1 MSIPLSFDNTSGYI
15 DLLFKKYLGV
25 TESNTNT
32 SFSQEAAGNSRPL
45 VFANSQLFSQ
55 PIPLKAPSGP
65 NEVGPSS
72 SQPFLTNTDL
82 PVDLLFTGYVQPNGT
97 IGISDQSPSLG
108 TVYTSNTYPWIQFI
122 QNLRL
127 SPVVSGFSYRFV
139 NPGVPGNI
147 NLLSNLIPFN
157 YDPVNNSYT
166 TYLYTSFGSYYGST
180 LVNQQF
186 YVIDTDAGYL
196 IFPKND
202 WANGSPLISFYR
214 YNGAIGIPTNLGSLA
229 GAYNQNV
236 NALAY
241 GSGAGQYAQ
250 GTGSVAIGF
259 QAGQTGQGQYSIAI
273 GSFAGPSGMTSNTI
287 VLNASGTGLNTSG
300 PTGGFY
306 VNPIASYSGS
316 TGPFNLLA
324 YGRDN
329 QVVQIT
335 GSVLSALTNTSNISV
350 LPGLIDIGVGAGSVG
365 QGINAMAIGDGAGQ
379 FHQATGAIAIGFQA
393 GQYSQG
399 TGTIGAALA
408 IGYQAGVTGQNTNT
422 VAVGFQAGNL
432 NQGTGSIAVGYQ
444 AGSIV
449 PSSVSGSTGSAYLT
463 SGNFPLS
470 LSMYSANTFSSSNT
484 ISSIS
489 LPLTGSNTFTLGNTS
504 VVPGMITSNIGT
516 STATANIVL
525 QNASSTIIVNTTT
538 KTGNLSG
545 TFTYPSK
552 IVMSANGQYQLGSI
566 GNTVYLSTNSGITF
580 RPTTLSTTNLWTS
593 IAMSGNGQYMIA
605 YSINTTSGTTT
616 GSISLNYGSSWSP
629 INTNAG
635 LGISSVAISYTGQY
649 IITVGGFV
657 TGALNNFVNVSS
669 NFGSTFSR
677 STLPS
682 SRWVTCSMSSSGQYM
697 LVGSTTTMY
706 LSTNFGLTFSIIS
719 SLPTLVG
726 ITSTP
731 VCWYTS
737 YVSGNGQCMIA
748 VTSTYVYYISTN
760 YGATWVLGTFTIES
774 SQLPY
779 FISLTNTSQF
789 LVAINP
795 ILSKS
800 TIYLSPSYKTL
811 PTTTFDF
818 GGTGNGGTG
827 RTIQLLSLPPT
838 STITSTA
845 ISSDGTYLTLATTT
859 GFYTVNMNS
868 AGNSVALGYQA
879 GQINQAINTVAI
891 GSFAGQ
897 INQHANTIVLNAS
910 GSGLNTSTNGGLF
923 AAPINPS
930 SLATSAGVG
939 LLGYSS
945 SDSQIVTVP
954 AMFDSSS
961 DIITLGNYAG
971 SVTGTTNNS
980 IILNASGTGVGGN
993 GPTGGFYVAPIG
1005 SSIGSTGPFTLLA
1018 YGSDRQIVSITGTA
1032 LTALGIGGGGGG
1044 TVSFGPTIQLGTSA
1058 GSSNQANGSI
1068 AIGFQAGQYNQG
1080 SGLTGGSIAIGYQ
1093 AGVTGQNSGDIAIGF
1108 QAGQSSTLP
1117 STGGTGSNILSWTSK
1132 STTSNVSSVAM
1143 SGDGK
1148 YQIAVTCT
1156 TPTYY
1161 YTQNG
1166 NTASPTWITGTLPGN
1181 ARFVGM
1187 SNDGS
1192 TVVAT
1197 YTSVGVINP
1206 QQSSLTSNSW
1216 TINGVT
1222 FTASASTEHPVLKAP
1237 DIFNNRINNTTTTNT
1252 TPGSRYAWAS
1262 STASYTNG
1270 NPPTGPNTTTSGL
1283 NGEWVQI
1290 QTSVPLVMHS
1300 YQLAAGGLN
1309 TQLPKNFTIFGSNDN
1324 QNWKMIQSCATTS
1337 TTAPISNLTII
1348 PNIIYTQQL
1357 SIINQT
1363 LGSNTL
1369 VTSPGAATSSYTYF
1383 RLVVQNT
1390 FVSSGTSYAEIGQWL
1405 INFYNPIFGCYSI
1418 NFNTSTPTFLNLT
1431 STSFPLSVS
1440 NQSISMTTSPVNGI
1454 YYTLALSPSTS
1465 TICGGL
1471 YLIRVSSSSSPDVSL
1486 LTFQG
1491 TTSMMPS
1498 TTTTGIPLSLSVT
1511 DLYWLFS
1518 NYCCISAPY
1527 IAGSTVGGIT
1537 NLLRPVPAYAG
1548 ISTAIDSTGKFAVV
1562 LLYSTNDTGINSG
1575 IFYTGNNYIISS
1587 QSFWISPNPINSSL
1601 VTPISQ
1607 KVYSC
1612 CAMNANFATGPS
1624 IILVGTAGSIGSGLW
1639 ISGSSTSTPTVT
1651 TSTSTVITF
1660 TQITSLPTSVQWVD
1674 VVISPSGQYMYA
1686 ACAPL
1691 SETLN
1696 SNNGSLSIYYSNNY
1710 GVNGSWSLVYTPITI
1725 TNVLQ
1730 DTYMALTNDGTRLL
1744 LGSWNTNSSIYNGAV
1759 STSNS
1764 LVLPTTTNVP
1774 VGGITSSCISS
1785 DGNYNLVVSNTTC
1798 TIFIYMNNTL
1808 RYIRYTDSSSQ
1819 NTPMYTSISSNGCY
1833 MLISWIKGVSLS
1845 SNYGFTWSDGSTQ
1858 PVTSIPIF
1866 ANLVCTNVYV
1876 SPSGQNMYVSTGS
1889 LIYNSS
1895 DYGVTWSMSKSIGTS
1910 GSTSLFSYLNFENN
1924 IIDQASGLSFNIG
1937 STLLSFQG
1945 VPPSYNSTTVKIG
1958 TYSAMFNNTAG
1969 GTPINYIS
1977 RTNAI
1982 NGNNGDFS
1990 ISLWIN
1996 IQNVTS
2002 SNMIPMMVSFGG
2014 ANIYILIDTTTNT
2027 LKYIVNIPSASFLN
2041 IATMLFGFNYK
2052 QWYHIV
2058 LSVNISNNKVF
2069 GYVNGYPVGSITLP
2083 TLATYSTPTICIGSG
2098 TSLNLAYNGLIDD
2111 FRVYNGVLTS
2121 VDVFSLYN
2129 NGSSVPGTIIS
2140 NLSLVCYLPFEN
2152 NIYDYVA
2159 TYYNSSIVKIGS
2171 TSLNLS
2177 GNLTNTASGSG
2188 GFLTTTYTPPSSV
2201 SFSIW
2206 FYVTSYLNTNNMTIL
2221 SLSVS
2226 ANNGIIVYIGASST
2240 STASLF
2246 LFYNTLFYNTFNSA
2260 VVSLGPSDLN
2270 KWNHVCLTLNNS
2282 NSRPTTLY
2290 FNGNAIH
2297 CTSIVNVTGI
2307 TNLYIG
2313 YNAIASM
2320 FSGYLDDFRI
2330 YNGVLSP
2337 AQVWMIYNNTMTPTS
2352 SSPLYLQTNS
2362 YPCYNPQLPLLQNPT
2377 LSQTQI
2383 NPVVTQ
2389 NSGLI
2394 AWFDA
2399 STLGLTD
2406 GVNVTSWQSRSSGYT
2421 FSSTGTVS
2429 PVYRTNNINGLGCVN
2444 LVGANCTM
2452 SIPSFSIGQIMSVF
2466 MVSQS
2471 LSTSTQNYQNG
2482 PFLEQGLNAI
2492 SGKGFYLYPAGG
2504 APFAIHNGSTS
2515 IGTGPTYTAIPVNT
2529 ISIDAGIN
2537 PDPSNTNYI
2546 TYYKNGTASSSTS
2559 SISTTTTT
2567 IDTLYLN
2574 NRLQNAAN
2582 IAEIM
2587 IFNIALTASQ
2597 RREVEGYLAVKW
2609 GISSLLPITHPYYTG
2624 NYSIGQLQY
2633 IMSSAFSTSLNYQL
2647 CVYSGSMI
2655 QVSSYGTNF
2664 TTIPSSVM
2672 TASKAF
2678 SAVSSS
2684 GQYMIVCIVTALSST
2699 GPVYYSSDF
2708 GSTWSQIQST
2718 LLSSGTWTGCSI
2730 SSDGSYINITDGSTV
2745 YTINSNISI
2754 NSVAIGYQAGQQNQG
2769 QYSIAIGNGAGQINQ
2784 PANSI
2789 VMNATSSS
2797 LNGIA
2802 TVSNGCFIAPIASST
2817 NSSSTSL
2824 SFLGYGS
2831 DNQVVQLSAILDYNY
2846 GLGLLNNKGFYVG
2859 SKTDNYTIS
2868 GYSYSHYS
2876 ISWASVSGFINTDVS
2891 PKCFISGWAG
2901 MSLITGGVS
2910 RLVIDSNGKVGIGI
2924 TNPGSNL
2931 SVTNDIGIMSGTVAY
2946 LRLVADSGAANYI
2959 QSSSTIN
2966 SGRVPLH
2973 FTGNLASGSYVT
2985 IDANGN
2991 LGVNTST
2998 PSYRLDVN
3006 GDTRV
3011 TGSVIA
3017 TSFAGSA
3024 VDKLFNNMGSNH
3036 GSISSFDATS
3046 PSYGFGFRFV
3056 FGSNGPGSSGNGAN
3070 QFYTWYT
3077 GLGNEYPATGAGS
3090 YGAMFAVERVST
3102 NPYLHVR
3109 YNENNSLGSWR
3120 KISAGY
3126 ADSAYMVNG
3135 GGTGQST
3142 GIILTGMGTNNIY
3155 CGSSDA
3161 FNPRGENNL
3170 MIRSW
3175 YGIGFLSYD
3184 NIVRGGIDTRTGNIA
3199 FLGTATFGGDV
3210 TAFGSVSDVRL
3221 KKNIIPFHS
3230 TLNIIN
3236 SLNPVTFTWKEDIYN
3251 EKYQNK
3257 DDVGFIAQE
3266 IEKVIPLAVGEFE
3279 INDTTFKKIKHER
3292 IIPYI
3297 VKSIQELSEKNQML
3311 EQENI
3316 SLLQKVNETNDLL
3329 HQLINKLDIQI

>member
-1 MSIPLSFDNTSGYI
+1 
-15 DLLFKKYLGV
+15 
-25 TESNTNT
+25 
-32 SFSQEAAGNSRPL
+32 
-45 VFANSQLFSQ
+45 
-55 PIPLKAPSGP
+55 
-65 NEVGPSS
+65 
-72 SQPFLTNTDL
+72 
-82 PVDLLFTGYVQPNGT
+82 
-97 IGISDQSPSLG
+97 
-108 TVYTSNTYPWIQFI
+108 
-122 QNLRL
+122 
-127 SPVVSGFSYRFV
+127 
-139 NPGVPGNI
+139 
-147 NLLSNLIPFN
+147 
-157 YDPVNNSYT
+157 
-166 TYLYTSFGSYYGST
+166 
-180 LVNQQF
+180 
-186 YVIDTDAGYL
+186 
-196 IFPKND
+196 
-202 WANGSPLISFYR
+202 
-214 YNGAIGIPTNLGSLA
+214 
-229 GAYNQNV
+229 
-236 NALAY
+236 
-241 GSGAGQYAQ
+241 
-250 GTGSVAIGF
+250 
-259 QAGQTGQGQYSIAI
+259 
-273 GSFAGPSGMTSNTI
+273 
-287 VLNASGTGLNTSG
+287 
-300 PTGGFY
+300 
-306 VNPIASYSGS
+306 
-316 TGPFNLLA
+316 
-324 YGRDN
+324 
-329 QVVQIT
+329 
-335 GSVLSALTNTSNISV
+335 
-350 LPGLIDIGVGAGSVG
+350 
-365 QGINAMAIGDGAGQ
+365 
-379 FHQATGAIAIGFQA
+379 
-393 GQYSQG
+393 
-399 TGTIGAALA
+399 
-408 IGYQAGVTGQNTNT
+408 
-422 VAVGFQAGNL
+422 
-432 NQGTGSIAVGYQ
+432 
-444 AGSIV
+444 
-449 PSSVSGSTGSAYLT
+449 
-463 SGNFPLS
+463 
-470 LSMYSANTFSSSNT
+470 
-484 ISSIS
+484 
-489 LPLTGSNTFTLGNTS
+489 
-504 VVPGMITSNIGT
+504 
-516 STATANIVL
+516 
-525 QNASSTIIVNTTT
+525 
-538 KTGNLSG
+538 
-545 TFTYPSK
+545 
-552 IVMSANGQYQLGSI
+552 
-566 GNTVYLSTNSGITF
+566 
-580 RPTTLSTTNLWTS
+580 
-593 IAMSGNGQYMIA
+593 
-605 YSINTTSGTTT
+605 
-616 GSISLNYGSSWSP
+616 
-629 INTNAG
+629 
-635 LGISSVAISYTGQY
+635 
-649 IITVGGFV
+649 
-657 TGALNNFVNVSS
+657 
-669 NFGSTFSR
+669 
-677 STLPS
+677 
-682 SRWVTCSMSSSGQYM
+682 
-697 LVGSTTTMY
+697 
-706 LSTNFGLTFSIIS
+706 
-719 SLPTLVG
+719 
-726 ITSTP
+726 
-731 VCWYTS
+731 
-737 YVSGNGQCMIA
+737 
-748 VTSTYVYYISTN
+748 
-760 YGATWVLGTFTIES
+760 
-774 SQLPY
+774 
-779 FISLTNTSQF
+779 
-789 LVAINP
+789 
-795 ILSKS
+795 
-800 TIYLSPSYKTL
+800 
-811 PTTTFDF
+811 
-818 GGTGNGGTG
+818 
-827 RTIQLLSLPPT
+827 
-838 STITSTA
+838 
-845 ISSDGTYLTLATTT
+845 
-859 GFYTVNMNS
+859 MNS

-910 GSGLNTSTNGGLF
+910 GTGLNTSTNEGLF

-1005 SSIGSTGPFTLLA
+1005 SSIGSTGPFSLLA
-1018 YGSDRQIVSITGTA
+1018 YGADRQIVSITGTA

-1117 STGGTGSNILSWTSK
+1117 STGGTGSNIFSWTSK

-1181 ARFVGM
+1181 ARFVGI

-1192 TVVAT
+1192 TVLAT

-1206 QQSSLTSNSW
+1206 QQSSIPLTSYSW
-1216 TINGVT
+1216 TNNGIT
-1222 FTASASTEHPVLKAP
+1222 FTASASTEHSNLKAP

-1252 TPGSRYAWAS
+1252 TPGYRYAWAS
-1262 STASYTNG
+1262 SSDSYTNG
-1270 NPPTGPNTTTSGL
+1270 NPPTGPNTTTSGI

-1300 YQLAAGGLN
+1300 YQLAAGGLSA
-1309 TQLPKNFTIFGSNDN
+1309 QLPKNFTIFGSNDN
-1324 QNWKMIQSCATTS
+1324 QNWAMIQSCATTS

-1357 SIINQT
+1357 SLNQA
-1363 LGSNTL
+1363 LGYNTL
-1369 VTSPGAATSSYTYF
+1369 VTTPGSATSSYTYF

-1390 FVSSGTSYAEIGQWL
+1390 FVSYGKSYAEIGQWL

-1418 NFNTSTPTFLNLT
+1418 NFNTSTPTFSNLT

-1471 YLIRVSSSSSPDVSL
+1471 YLIGVSSSSSPSVSL

-1491 TTSMMPS
+1491 TTPYMPS
-1498 TTTTGIPLSLSVT
+1498 TTTTDIPLSLSVT

-1518 NYCCISAPY
+1518 NYCCISGPY
-1527 IAGSTVGGIT
+1527 IAGSTAGGTT

-1548 ISTAIDSTGKFAVV
+1548 ISTAIDSTGKFALV
-1562 LLYSTNDTGINSG
+1562 LLYSTSDTGINSG

-1587 QSFWISPNPINSSL
+1587 QSFWISPNPINSSGTTL
-1601 VTPISQ
+1601 ISQ

-1639 ISGSSTSTPTVT
+1639 MYSSSTPTVT
-1651 TSTSTVITF
+1651 TSTTSSISF
-1660 TQITSLPTSVQWVD
+1660 TRITSLPTSVQWVD

-1744 LGSWNTNSSIYNGAV
+1744 LGSWNTNSSIYNGTV

-1764 LVLPTTTNVP
+1764 LVLPTTTTVP

-2014 ANIYILIDTTTNT
+2014 ANIYILIDTTTNR
-2027 LKYIVNIPSASFLN
+2027 LKYIVNIPSASLLN
-2041 IATMLFGFNYK
+2041 IDTMLVFNYR

-2069 GYVNGYPVGSITLP
+2069 GYVNGSQVGSITLP

-2111 FRVYNGVLTS
+2111 FRVYNGVLTY

-2177 GNLTNTASGSG
+2177 GNLTNTQSGSG
-2188 GFLTTTYTPPSSV
+2188 GYLTTSYTPPSSV

-2206 FYVTSYLNTNNMTIL
+2206 FYVTSYVNTNNMTIL
-2221 SLSVS
+2221 SLSVGT
-2226 ANNGIIVYIGASST
+2226 NNGIIVYIGASST

-2246 LFYNTLFYNTFNSA
+2246 LFYNNNTFNSA

-2270 KWNHVCLTLNNS
+2270 KWNHVCLTLNNT
-2282 NSRPTTLY
+2282 NSSPTTLY

-2313 YNAIASM
+2313 YNVVASM

-2330 YNGVLSP
+2330 YNGILSP

-2399 STLGLTD
+2399 STLGLSD
-2406 GVNVTSWQSRSSGYT
+2406 SVYLTSWQSKSSGYT
-2421 FSSTGTVS
+2421 FSSTGVS
-2429 PVYRTNNINGLGCVN
+2429 PVYKTNKINGLGCVN
-2444 LVGANCTM
+2444 FTAFKDGTNLNSSSLWSVETQTINERFAQFDSNTLSVSSNSSARHNTNTSIFSLKFSIKTNSVCNILFNVTNNGAGLFLRIDSRPNSPSGFSTSNSLSNLITPSFGQNTTVINPNIWYDIIIETTDGISYYYFINNVLQPGTIKRQSSNTFIALNGDYVTGTVSYIKNIVFNSTFASTM
-2452 SIPSFSIGQIMSVF
+2452 SIPSFSIGQTMSVF

-2471 LSTSTQNYQNG
+2471 LSTSTETYQNG
-2482 PFLEQGLNAI
+2482 VFLEQGLTANF
-2492 SGKGFYLYPAGG
+2492 GKGFYLYPAGG
-2504 APFAIHNGSTS
+2504 SSFVINNGSTA
-2515 IGTGPTYTAIPVNT
+2515 IGTRPTYTAIPVNT

-2546 TYYKNGTASSSTS
+2546 TYYKNGTASSSTG

-2664 TTIPSSVM
+2664 TTIPSSVI
-2672 TASKAF
+2672 TASNAF

-2684 GQYMIVCIVTALSST
+2684 GQYMIVCIVTALSSS

-2730 SSDGSYINITDGSTV
+2730 SSDGSYITITDGSTV

-2802 TVSNGCFIAPIASST
+2802 TVSNGCFIAPIANST

-2910 RLVIDSNGKVGIGI
+2910 RLVIGANGYVGIGSTSSTATGWISTNGPCLQIINNNAWTGDQFNI
-2924 TNPGSNL
+2924 TSSSSDTAISLTNNL
-2931 SVTNDIGIMSGTVAY
+2931 SSLTPYNWRLGVGSSISGGGNGNFYIYNGTSVPFTIGQNGNVGIGTT
-2946 LRLVADSGAANYI
+2946 SANYK
-2959 QSSSTIN
+2959 
-2966 SGRVPLH
+2966 
-2973 FTGNLASGSYVT
+2973 
-2985 IDANGN
+2985 
-2991 LGVNTST
+2991 
-2998 PSYRLDVN
+2998 LDVN
-3006 GDTRV
+3006 GDTRINGNV
-3011 TGSVIA
+3011 GIGTTSSNYKLDVNGDTRINGSLYFAAPYGDPAGNITCRTIPSGQGNANERTELIIFQGNDGSNGAGPDTITLRAPCIRLQTHNDANVGDINNNAGSNDRLVIEPDGTINISGNLIRPCAA
-3017 TSFAGSA
+3017 TSSY
-3024 VDKLFNNMGSNH
+3024 
-3036 GSISSFDATS
+3036 GSISVAGGS
-3046 PSYGFGFRFV
+3046 PIDSAWHGYDIQNWFTFMAANANKGGIHSKSRSWMILFQDDYVNIPKRLTI
-3056 FGSNGPGSSGNGAN
+3056 GSTEDPG
-3070 QFYTWYT
+3070 Y
-3077 GLGNEYPATGAGS
+3077 
-3090 YGAMFAVERVST
+3090 YGAHLYIPYGIDRFWFLNHYLASFGLPNHNNWGTWSVS
-3102 NPYLHVR
+3102 
-3109 YNENNSLGSWR
+3109 
-3120 KISAGY
+3120 IY
-3126 ADSAYMVNG
+3126 ARQV
-3135 GGTGQST
+3135 
-3142 GIILTGMGTNNIY
+3142 ILTDNFFGTI
-3155 CGSSDA
+3155 SD
-3161 FNPRGENNL
+3161 
-3170 MIRSW
+3170 IR
-3175 YGIGFLSYD
+3175 
-3184 NIVRGGIDTRTGNIA
+3184 T
-3199 FLGTATFGGDV
+3199 
-3210 TAFGSVSDVRL
+3210 
-3221 KKNIIPFHS
+3221 KKNIKPCGS
-3230 TLNIIN
+3230 MLSIIN
-3236 SLNPVTFTWKEDIYN
+3236 QIEIVSFDFIDSRNMSDDCGVIAQQLISVFPNAVTKGNGFIPCFLVKEKSHYINQNDNLVILFDTNEIIKVGDKIQITYMLNPISEQTSQSEKIVKVLEVVEGGFVCEKW
-3251 EKYQNK
+3251 EKYE
-3257 DDVGFIAQE
+3257 D
-3266 IEKVIPLAVGEFE
+3266 
-3279 INDTTFKKIKHER
+3279 
-3292 IIPYI
+3292 
-3297 VKSIQELSEKNQML
+3297 
-3311 EQENI
+3311 NI
-3316 SLLQKVNETNDLL
+3316 SIVIYGKEVDDFHNVDKDQLGIMALKGVQEQDVIIKEQQQIISSLQDQVSLLTTKLTETNDRLT
-3329 HQLINKLDIQI
+3329 QLINKLGIQL